1 MLGEISNKG
10 VTSMLID
17 AVKIYC
23 KKKGMKL
30 LNTDNNISS
39 DIFEHINDYIY
50 DDYFEY
56 KVDIFVCNKN
66 SELPDIFIVED
77 SSHEFLVYERII
89 DDFCCLSHQKK

>member
-1 MLGEISNKG
+1 
-10 VTSMLID
+10 MLID

-39 DIFEHINDYIY
+39 DIY

-89 DDFCCLSHQKK
+89 DDFCCLSHQKKQELFSFTGKKIIVFRP